1 MPRRWPPKERTFA
14 SVIDA
19 YMSSSKY
26 QNLGKST
33 QRTYRRYLFL
43 AAEPEGLGGILTD
56 EMRPALVQA
65 FLDGL
70 SDRLAAQ
77 NKALTVMKAVERF
90 AVVRDLLPR
99 EITTGCE
106 APGSDGGHVPWT
118 EEQVA
123 LAEGAAVPHL
133 ARVVTMAANTGQRGS
148 DLVRFRWTDIEE
160 IDGRPGINVTQQK
173 TGRKLWV
180 PFTQALI
187 KTMATWER
195 RPGFILTKPDGM
207 PYGRRQQLTDAWD
220 KEREQHA
227 ELRHLTLHGLRGSA
241 VVRLRRAGVTIAQIC
256 DVVGMSPQMVQRY
269 CRFSDQKAN
278 ALAAMDRLEG
288 TNPQGKV
295 LKLRES

>member
-19 YMSSSKY
+19 YMNSPKY
-26 QNLGKST
+26 QQLSQST

-43 AAEPEGLGGILTD
+43 AAEPEGLGSVLID

-118 EEQVA
+118 EENVTFGEGNVA
-123 LAEGAAVPHL
+123 PHL
-133 ARVVTMAANTGQRGS
+133 SRVITMGANTGQRGS
-148 DLVRFRWTDIEE
+148 DLISMRWTDIEE
-160 IDGRPGINVTQQK
+160 VQGRPGINVTQKK
-173 TGRKLWV
+173 TKLEIWI

-187 KTMATWER
+187 KAMATWER

-207 PYGRRQQLTDAWD
+207 PYGRRQQLTDAWG
-220 KEREQHA
+220 KERERHA
-227 ELRHLTLHGLRGSA
+227 ELRHLTLHGLRGTA
-241 VVRLRRAGVTIAQIC
+241 VVRLRRAGVSIAQIC

-278 ALAAMDRLEG
+278 ALAAMERLEG
-288 TNPQGKV
+288 TNLQAKI